1 MLTNEIQAM
10 VDELVGNVAVLVA
23 EQRAEELN
31 KINLFGDRT
40 PRNAEADARSAMA
53 SATIAARKM
62 IINAI
67 TGEQEEIW
75 DDFSEEMVSNP
86 RYIR

>member
-10 VDELVGNVAVLVA
+10 VDELVGKVAAMVA
-23 EQRAEELN
+23 EQRAKELEE
-31 KINLFGDRT
+31 INLFGDLT

-67 TGEQEEIW
+67 TGEQVEIW
-75 DDFSEEMVSNP
+75 DDFSEEMVPNP